1 MSFLDTVINNSKRF
15 EDPFEHWELN
25 KPLTNEALE
34 EITKAD
40 ILDPSKHSLL
50 YDGTRAIDGGEGN
63 FREGISNGG
72 KALKFRCFINK
83 ENSINFP
90 HLTKLIRELQS
101 KETRKKISEMINKDL
116 SNSFVRV
123 EVICDRE
130 GFWLKPHC
138 DIKEKLLSCLL
149 FVNKFNEDESLGT
162 DFYDSNLKKIKTLPY
177 RDNYGY
183 FFSSG
188 PNTWHGMEKKEIA
201 KERRCLQA
209 NYVTFKTD
217 WPAD

>member
-1 MSFLDTVINNSKRF
+1 MSFLNSIINNSKKF

-34 EITKAD
+34 EIAKAD
-40 ILDPSKHSLL
+40 IADPSKQNLL

-72 KALKFRCFINK
+72 EALKFRCFINK
-83 ENSINFP
+83 ENSKKFP
-90 HLTKLIRELQS
+90 HLTKLITELQS
-101 KETRKKISEMINKDL
+101 KETQKKISEMINKDL
-116 SNSFVRV
+116 SNSFVRI

-149 FVNKFNEDESLGT
+149 FVNKFHEDESLGT
-162 DFYDSNLKKIKTLPY
+162 DFYDSNLKKVKTLPY
-177 RDNYGY
+177 IDNYGY

-188 PNTWHGMEKKEIA
+188 PNTWHGMEKKEIV
-201 KERRCLQA
+201 KERRSLQV

-217 WPAD
+217 WPVD